1 MRRFQYSERDQNL
14 PADAHRVALMGRSE
28 SLRWPSICAN
38 CGNPASERIRIE
50 RIFRRGG
57 RYGRRGNRYVIQS
70 ADVPFCAACVARHRE
85 LVDPPRLF
93 DGWLSV
99 FRSFLIIPLVGS
111 IILTAMICRP
121 LLIESA
127 GNAEAR
133 LLGLG
138 VFGFLMLG
146 VAASIVG
153 AWWSNRYFRVQ
164 RPTEITQA
172 FDFSDNL
179 VPVSITP
186 RRVFAVRNAAFA
198 EAFSTANSD
207 RLWTDELRQKDAR
220 RSSVLAV
227 VLVVVALVIWVFL
240 KVWR

>member
-1 MRRFQYSERDQNL
+1 MRRFQYAERDQNL
-14 PADAHRVALMGRSE
+14 PADTHRVALIGRSQA
-28 SLRWPSICAN
+28 LRWPSICAN

-70 ADVPFCAACVARHRE
+70 ADVPFCAACVARHRQ

-99 FRSFLIIPLVGS
+99 FTSLLLIPLAGS
-111 IILTAMICRP
+111 IVLTALIYRP
-121 LLIESA
+121 LLNESA
-127 GNAEAR
+127 GNAQAR
-133 LLGLG
+133 LLGFG

-146 VAASIVG
+146 AVASVVG

-179 VPVSITP
+179 VPVSISP
-186 RRVFAVRNAAFA
+186 RRVFALRNAAFA
-198 EAFSTANSD
+198 EALTTANRE
-207 RLWTDELRQKDAR
+207 RLWTDELRDKDTR
-220 RSSVLAV
+220 RSGV
-227 VLVVVALVIWVFL
+227 VAILLIVVALVVWIFL
-240 KVWR
+240 KVWQ